1 MIATRSISPTLHFN
15 SIKVRLERVILR
27 VILGVILFQF
37 HKGTIRT
44 AKCKDMTEEE
54 LHFNSIK
61 VRLERNNVQAVLPM
75 SVTFQFHKGTI
86 RTSGISGLIGTI
98 TLISIP

>member
-1 MIATRSISPTLHFN
+1 
-15 SIKVRLERVILR
+15 
-27 VILGVILFQF
+27 
-37 HKGTIRT
+37 
-44 AKCKDMTEEE
+44 MTEEE